1 MKALL
6 LPLDERPCN
15 RVFPQ
20 MIAAD
25 SDIELSVPDSEILGR
40 KKTPSHTEEINAYLK
55 DHAGHCDSMILS
67 VDQLLYGGLLP
78 SRIHHQDKEELEK
91 NLEVLK
97 ELKKINPSLKI
108 YAFQCIMRC
117 PQYSSSEEEPDYY
130 EQYGHEIFRHGWLQD
145 KKNREG
151 LSEEEE
157 KELSSIQIP
166 AEICR
171 DYEKRR
177 STNIALN
184 ERTLEYLQNGIIDF
198 LVIPQDDS
206 SPYGYTAI
214 DQKKILKSIEER
226 HLQNRTMVYPGAD
239 EVGMSLLTRACN
251 EYRQQSPAVY
261 PFYASVNG
269 PSIIPLYEDRE
280 MYESLKSHVMVTG
293 AHLSSEEKA
302 DIILAVNCPGKFMQE
317 SFAKAKDS
325 SYSADRNLMWFVS
338 EIERKIQEGKKVA
351 LCDSAYANGGDRQ
364 LIELLD
370 QKELLDRL
378 FAYAGWNTNCNTLG
392 TVLSQSQITNV
403 PPIRNTVYRILE
415 DVFYQAEI
423 RMDIV
428 ENVLPGMGLSYYDFK
443 DRETDVEREIENRV
457 VKEYEK
463 MNLSKKHPLKK
474 IEVYMPWH
482 RMFEIGMHITLQ

>member
-1 MKALL
+1 
-6 LPLDERPCN
+6 
-15 RVFPQ
+15 
-20 MIAAD
+20 
-25 SDIELSVPDSEILGR
+25 
-40 KKTPSHTEEINAYLK
+40 
-55 DHAGHCDSMILS
+55 
-67 VDQLLYGGLLP
+67 
-78 SRIHHQDKEELEK
+78 
-91 NLEVLK
+91 
-97 ELKKINPSLKI
+97 
-108 YAFQCIMRC
+108 
-117 PQYSSSEEEPDYY
+117 
-130 EQYGHEIFRHGWLQD
+130 
-145 KKNREG
+145 
-151 LSEEEE
+151 
-157 KELSSIQIP
+157 
-166 AEICR
+166 
-171 DYEKRR
+171 
-177 STNIALN
+177 
-184 ERTLEYLQNGIIDF
+184 
-198 LVIPQDDS
+198 
-206 SPYGYTAI
+206 
-214 DQKKILKSIEER
+214 
-226 HLQNRTMVYPGAD
+226 
-239 EVGMSLLTRACN
+239 
-251 EYRQQSPAVY
+251 
-261 PFYASVNG
+261 
-269 PSIIPLYEDRE
+269 
-280 MYESLKSHVMVTG
+280 
-293 AHLSSEEKA
+293 
-302 DIILAVNCPGKFMQE
+302 
-317 SFAKAKDS
+317 
-325 SYSADRNLMWFVS
+325 MWFVS